1 MLQKV
6 FKAAAVKKALILVY
20 KKKFI
25 VASTN
30 ECFMEST
37 KMYQSEKKEIF
48 SIEILKLTYYV

>member
-37 KMYQSEKKEIF
+37 KMYQTEKKKYF
-48 SIEILKLTYYV
+48 QLKY